1 MNVLLM
7 AIADF
12 QLPEWLTVGTLA
24 TTLGSLVALITG
36 FIRSSGTNK
45 LTKSMNSEQLGV
57 LTKIVDKVADF
68 KETTGEVVDKVS
80 EVIKKVDDSLAQFK
94 EGLNNQTNA
103 NINLASFILECFKES
118 NLSTDKKAKLQV
130 LCDQLFY
137 TDHTQL
143 VDKLREAKSA
153 LEDELVAAKKKE
165 EELQKQLKE
174 EQDKLA
180 EQQAVV
186 KKSRRIS

>member
-1 MNVLLM
+1 M

-24 TTLGSLVALITG
+24 TTLGSLAALVTG
-36 FIRSSGTNK
+36 FIKSANTNK
-45 LTKSMNSEQLGV
+45 LTKLMNNEQLGV

-68 KETTGEVVDKVS
+68 KETTNDVANKVGD
-80 EVIKKVDDSLAQFK
+80 VIKKVDESLAQFK

-103 NINLASFILECFKES
+103 NINLASFMLECFKES

-153 LEDELVAAKKKE
+153 LEDELLEAKRKE

-174 EQDKLA
+174 EQEKLA